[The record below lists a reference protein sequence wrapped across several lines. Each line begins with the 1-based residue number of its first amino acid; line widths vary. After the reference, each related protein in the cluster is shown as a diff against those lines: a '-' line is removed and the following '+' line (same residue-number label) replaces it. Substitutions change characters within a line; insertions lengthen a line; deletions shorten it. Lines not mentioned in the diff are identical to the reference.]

1 MMDNNKNLYFIPII
15 AKAFDRPH
23 PDESIHVA
31 IDEISNLGK
40 LDEYKYGY
48 ELFKKF
54 VEEVIRS
61 HAINKENKDKVF
73 DNIIT
78 RIFSEDKDLLEEKS
92 NILNMFKNSGMLNVR
107 YEKLYQEYFKRI
119 PLEIELYKEGSK
131 VSSKPIE
138 KYSTEIIFKE
148 IKPGHYSI
156 NLSNGRMLWE
166 SEITK
171 REIIWDDAFPGVS
184 YPMAADSGEEKIQPT
199 ISKELVVGEIAL
211 SIFPG
216 LETGMIVL
224 KLSREVL

>member
-1 MMDNNKNLYFIPII
+1 MMDNYKNLYFIPII
-15 AKAFDRPH
+15 ANAFDSAY
-23 PDESIHVA
+23 PDKSIHDA
-31 IDEISNLGK
+31 IDEITKLGK
-40 LDEYKYGY
+40 LDEYKDGY

-54 VEEVIRS
+54 VEEVIHS
-61 HAINKENKDKVF
+61 QTVNKEKKNKVF
-73 DNIIT
+73 DKIIT
-78 RIFSEDKDLLEEKS
+78 QILSEDTDLSEEKLK
-92 NILNMFKNSGMLNVR
+92 ILSLIQSSSMLNER
-107 YEKLYQEYFKRI
+107 YKKLYEEYFKQI
-119 PLEIELYKEGSK
+119 SLEIELYKDGSK

-148 IKPGHYSI
+148 IEPGHYSI

-184 YPMAADSGEEKIQPT
+184 YPMAADSGEEKIHPT
-199 ISKELVVGEIAL
+199 ISEELVVGEIAL

-216 LETGMIVL
+216 LEEGMIVL

>member
-1 MMDNNKNLYFIPII
+1 MKKNKNLYFIPII
-15 AKAFDRPH
+15 AKAFDSPH
-23 PDESIHVA
+23 PDKSFRDS
-31 IDEISNLGK
+31 IDEITKLGK
-40 LDEYKYGY
+40 LDEYKDGY
-48 ELFKKF
+48 ELFKRF
-54 VEEVIRS
+54 MEEVIHS
-61 HAINKENKDKVF
+61 QAINKENKQKVF
-73 DNIIT
+73 DKIIT
-78 RIFSEDKDLLEEKS
+78 RIFSEDTELSEEKLK
-92 NILNMFKNSGMLNVR
+92 ILGMIKNNTMLNER
-107 YEKLYQEYFKRI
+107 YEKLYEDYFKQI
-119 PLEIELYKEGSK
+119 PPEIELYKEGSK

-148 IKPGHYSI
+148 IEPGHYSI

-216 LETGMIVL
+216 LETGMLVL